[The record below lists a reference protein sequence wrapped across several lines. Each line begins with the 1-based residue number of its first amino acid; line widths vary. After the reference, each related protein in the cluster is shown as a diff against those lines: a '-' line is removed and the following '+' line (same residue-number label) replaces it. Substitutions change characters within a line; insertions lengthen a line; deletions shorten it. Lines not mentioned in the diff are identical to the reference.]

1 MTIVFSHYCYS
12 HFIENEGVN
21 DPNLFEGDMILT
33 SEQRYRAEH
42 GMDVNFGDNR
52 KRGARKGGG
61 LWPNGVVVYE
71 IAPDLGK
78 FLISESFVQLWLFEL
93 LCGRRVPN
101 GFFNL
106 VIPTQTFLQYC
117 DPESYFLHPTL
128 RVHFQS
134 PISPPFCFKILNPEL
149 QIKGKSRIP

>member
-1 MTIVFSHYCYS
+1 MTVVFSHYCYS

-33 SEQRYRAEH
+33 PEQRYRAEH

-93 LCGRRVPN
+93 LCGQEGSQRV
-101 GFFNL
+101 
-106 VIPTQTFLQYC
+106 
-117 DPESYFLHPTL
+117 
-128 RVHFQS
+128 FQS
-134 PISPPFCFKILNPEL
+134 RNPDPNVL
-149 QIKGKSRIP
+149 AVL